1 MSEFKLR
8 EASTSDLD
16 ALLPIYMD
24 DSVNRFL
31 NFEILTKDEFK
42 NIFDE
47 LLASGELFVFEKNNQ
62 VVATCIVMR
71 HKRRCAHV
79 ATLGTLA
86 THPQFHGQGI
96 GTQFMQQ
103 LFKKLRDDGISRI
116 ELYVESDNLNAQHFY
131 KKLGFQLEG
140 VLKDYFKRPCEEQ
153 YVDEYLMA
161 IIFK

>member
-1 MSEFKLR
+1 
-8 EASTSDLD
+8 
-16 ALLPIYMD
+16 
-24 DSVNRFL
+24 
-31 NFEILTKDEFK
+31 
-42 NIFDE
+42 
-47 LLASGELFVFEKNNQ
+47 
-62 VVATCIVMR
+62 
-71 HKRRCAHV
+71 V